1 MYSLIVGLSLIY
13 GLFVFKSCF
22 LSIEQGN
29 SGVFVPPD
37 ILSRE
42 CGWTNAI
49 EVWSPSL
56 FPAACLPL
64 ALSLARSL
72 VHKGTHFRSHKL
84 QLTSKWCVV
93 LGMHALFSCD
103 LCQSEAFTT
112 ITSARSTHSCSFGC
126 LVEERRELCGW
137 SLPDLHL
144 TSSPSH
150 SLQVEQPSRRLAI
163 HLKLRKVWH

>member
-1 MYSLIVGLSLIY
+1 MYA
-13 GLFVFKSCF
+13 LFMYKSCF

-42 CGWTNAI
+42 CGWTNAV

-56 FPAACLPL
+56 FQAACR
-64 ALSLARSL
+64 SLSL
-72 VHKGTHFRSHKL
+72 VHKGTHFRTHKP

-112 ITSARSTHSCSFGC
+112 ITSAHSTHSCSFGC
-126 LVEERRELCGW
+126 SVEERRELCGW
-137 SLPDLHL
+137 SLPELHL
-144 TSSPSH
+144 TSYLSH
-150 SLQVEQPSRRLAI
+150 ALQVEQCGRWLATPFE
-163 HLKLRKVWH
+163 L